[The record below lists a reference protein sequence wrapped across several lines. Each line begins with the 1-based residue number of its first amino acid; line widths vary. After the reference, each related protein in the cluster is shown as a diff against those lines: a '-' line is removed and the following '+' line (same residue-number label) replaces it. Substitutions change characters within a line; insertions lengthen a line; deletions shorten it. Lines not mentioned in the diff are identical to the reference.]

1 MTDTPNPFDAA
12 DRPFLVLV
20 NDLGQHSLWPA
31 AIDVPAGWDTAH
43 GPEDR
48 AECLCYVDQHWTDLR
63 PATSPRG
70 GRT

>member
-43 GPEDR
+43 GPQDR
-48 AECLCYVDQHWTDLR
+48 AECLRYVDRHWTDLR